1 VYAAKMGN
9 AGGEA
14 ELPTGEFGERPMG
27 ERPTGDWPG
36 EFGERP
42 TGEFGDMPGMDMPSM
57 PDREIMQEAMQIL
70 TAANFE
76 FTDKVKA
83 SLLKLGLTEE
93 QMEMLANMQNRGPRG
108 GNMP

>member
-1 VYAAKMGN
+1 MDRKKWLWVGIALAVCVSVVICAVYAAKMGN

-42 TGEFGDMPGMDMPSM
+42 TGEFGDMPGMD
-57 PDREIMQEAMQIL
+57 II
-70 TAANFE
+70 
-76 FTDKVKA
+76 KA
-83 SLLKLGLTEE
+83 TGT
-93 QMEMLANMQNRGPRG
+93 
-108 GNMP
+108 